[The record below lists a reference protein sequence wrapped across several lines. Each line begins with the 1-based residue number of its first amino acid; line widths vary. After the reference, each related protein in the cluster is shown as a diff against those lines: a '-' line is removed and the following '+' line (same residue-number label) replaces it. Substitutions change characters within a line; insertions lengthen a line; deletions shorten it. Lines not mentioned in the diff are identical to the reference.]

1 MAYTY
6 LEFEKPISDLES
18 KIENLRDSKDND
30 ESVHQEISSL
40 SNKIENLTKEIYE
53 DLSIW
58 QKVQVA
64 RHPHR
69 PHFSDYIVNIFTDF
83 DELHGDRL
91 FGDDQ
96 AIIGGIAKFKG
107 IPVVII
113 GHEKGKSTED
123 KISRNFGMSQPE
135 GYRKASR
142 LMKLAEDFSI
152 PIITFIDTPGAYPGI
167 ESEERGMSEA
177 IAKNLSIMSGLKV
190 PIIVIIT
197 GEGGSGGALA
207 IGVGDHI
214 SMLQYSIYSVASPE
228 ACASIV
234 WRDNSK
240 AQEAAEAMAK
250 LSDDEKAL
258 LASGKQ
264 HYEITFR
271 NIGGLVMPLIL
282 EFEYEDG
289 EREVRRIP
297 AEIWKMSEPTVTKVF
312 VTDRPAT
319 RITLDPYLETADV
332 DMGNN
337 VWPPRPEPT
346 RVEVFQG
353 SGYSRYRSG
362 GENPMQRARR
372 DAALQAPG
380 EGE

>member
-6 LEFEKPISDLES
+6 LEFEKPISDLEN
-18 KIENLRDSKDND
+18 KIESLRENKANE
-30 ESVHQEISSL
+30 ESVHNEISSL
-40 SNKIENLTKEIYE
+40 SLKIENLTKEIYE
-53 DLSIW
+53 GLSIW

-69 PHFSDYIVNIFTDF
+69 PHFSDYIENIFTDF

-96 AIIGGIAKFKG
+96 AIIGGPAKFKG
-107 IPVVII
+107 QPVVII
-113 GHEKGKSTED
+113 GHEKGKSTKD

-142 LMKLAEDFSI
+142 LMKLAEDFSL

-177 IAKNLSIMSGLKV
+177 IAKNLSVMSALKV

-214 SMLQYSIYSVASPE
+214 SMMQYSIYSVASPE

-234 WRDNSK
+234 WRDNAK
-240 AQEAAEAMAK
+240 AQEAAEAMKLDAK
-250 LSDDEKAL
+250 NLLDFGLIDNIIEEPLGGAHRDSKKASSLIAQEIDDNLKRL
-258 LASGKQ
+258 N
-264 HYEITFR
+264 EIS
-271 NIGGLVMPLIL
+271 IDELI
-282 EFEYEDG
+282 EQRYKK
-289 EREVRRIP
+289 I
-297 AEIWKMSEPTVTKVF
+297 MS
-312 VTDRPAT
+312 
-319 RITLDPYLETADV
+319 Y
-332 DMGNN
+332 
-337 VWPPRPEPT
+337 
-346 RVEVFQG
+346 G
-353 SGYSRYRSG
+353 SI
-362 GENPMQRARR
+362 QK
-372 DAALQAPG
+372 
-380 EGE
+380 